1 VGRLQT
7 ERDKAR
13 IVEALQSASGDVDVA
28 SLDSAISALDKRQ
41 FLLHNT
47 HDPEPVIFTTR
58 WALSYL
64 RGPLTR
70 DQIGGL
76 MAGRATPSAVPAA
89 APEPADS
96 PGAEGAAVEP
106 AAAGAPAAAPDAEAA
121 NAALG
126 EHETPVLPA
135 VASGTK
141 VSHLDPAAPWAGE
154 VGATTGTLHQAAL
167 AVRVR
172 LTFDDTAADVRELQ
186 EWEAVVTPLAE
197 RLDPAAAHVVDHDAR
212 DFLDD
217 ASPGATYLLPE
228 APIQQASWFR
238 DAATAIKDHL
248 YREARLTVSK
258 NAALKLYSRVGESA
272 EDFAARCDVAAQRM
286 ADAEAAKLRDKY
298 DSRMKT
304 LRRTYDEAQRRVGE
318 LEADV
323 GGSRSGELLDGA
335 GAILDLLTGRRST
348 RSITGSASK
357 RAATRSKEQRLVTAQ
372 EKSQDVWQDMADLEQ
387 ELVGELEEIND
398 RWEERT
404 TVVEDVEIGLEKDDI
419 DIDEITLVWIP
430 VASSG

>member
-1 VGRLQT
+1 
-7 ERDKAR
+7 
-13 IVEALQSASGDVDVA
+13 
-28 SLDSAISALDKRQ
+28 
-41 FLLHNT
+41 
-47 HDPEPVIFTTR
+47 
-58 WALSYL
+58 
-64 RGPLTR
+64 
-70 DQIGGL
+70 
-76 MAGRATPSAVPAA
+76 MAGRATPAA
-89 APEPADS
+89 APAVAPDTHPVVEAAD
-96 PGAEGAAVEP
+96 AAV
-106 AAAGAPAAAPDAEAA
+106 D
-121 NAALG
+121 

-135 VASGTK
+135 VASGTR
-141 VSHLDPAAPWAGE
+141 VAHLDPAAPWAGE

-212 DFLDD
+212 DFHD
-217 ASPGATYLLPE
+217 AAPPGATYLLPE
-228 APIQQASWFR
+228 AAIQQASWFR

-272 EDFAARCDVAAQRM
+272 EDFAARCDVEAQSM
-286 ADAEAAKLRDKY
+286 ADAETAKLRDKY
-298 DSRMKT
+298 EARMKT
-304 LRRTYDEAQRRVGE
+304 LRRNFDEAQRRVGE

-323 GGSRSGELLDGA
+323 GGSRTGELLDGA

-357 RAATRSKEQRLVTAQ
+357 RATTRSKEQRLVTAQ
-372 EKSQDVWQDMADLEQ
+372 DKAQNLWQDMADIEQ

-398 RWEERT
+398 RWEEKA

-419 DIDEITLVWIP
+419 DVDEITLVWIP
-430 VASSG
+430 VASTGY